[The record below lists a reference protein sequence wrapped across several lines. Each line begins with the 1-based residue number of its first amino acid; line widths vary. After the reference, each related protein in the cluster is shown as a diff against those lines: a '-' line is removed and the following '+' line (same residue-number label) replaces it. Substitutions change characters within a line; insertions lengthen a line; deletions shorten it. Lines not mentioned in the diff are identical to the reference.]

1 MVGKSDGPDP
11 DPDPWLVVSYDLR
24 KKLNSKPYD
33 PKKSCWVPDK
43 ATHGYDEG
51 LIESTDGDKVQVK
64 LLKDGSSK
72 TFKKDQVG
80 QVNPPKFDCQDDMSG
95 LTYLNDACVLWNSVV
110 RYKNELIYTYSG
122 LFCIAINPYKRFPIY
137 TQRTMEI
144 YIGKRRSECPPHI
157 FGVAEG
163 SYQGMMN
170 LSKNQSILI
179 TGESGAGKTENT
191 KKVISY
197 FASIGATGK
206 KKEGEI
212 GLEDKIVN
220 TNPVLE
226 AWGNAKTVRNDN
238 SSRFGKFIRIWFNAA
253 GKLSGADMVIYL
265 LEKSRL
271 TFQAELERCYHAF
284 YNIMSDQIPDI
295 KEKCFLSNDIYDYWW
310 VSQGKTTVPSID
322 DKEDMMFAH
331 DAYRILG
338 FTEDETYNI
347 YRLTAVVM
355 HMGNMTKDFVPVGK
369 EEQAE
374 IKDDT
379 NAQKVAGLC
388 GIDTEWMIN
397 YFCKPKLKVGTEWV
411 SKGQTCSGASN
422 SVGGIGRKIYENL
435 FRFITEKCNLTLLD
449 PTMKKVQYIG
459 CLDIAGFEIFDYNGF
474 EQICINFV
482 NEKLQQFFNQHMF
495 TLEQEEY
502 VKEGIEWANV
512 DFGMDLQVCITMFE
526 KPMGLLAI
534 WEEESLF
541 PKATDETFRGKLMDN
556 LLGKPGCGNFQK
568 PDPRAPD
575 KNAHFGVSHYAA
587 MVSYNLTGWLEKNK
601 DPLNDTVVE
610 LMKNGSNPLLV
621 ECFYDHPGQP
631 LEAKKDAGGGGK
643 KKGGGKTVTS
653 FFKSQL
659 DDLMK
664 VLYSTDP
671 SFIRCV
677 VPNTHK
683 QPGGVQPELIM
694 HQYQCNGVLAG
705 IAICRLG
712 FPNKMLYPD
721 FKARYNIMAA
731 GAVAKAKND
740 KSAAGAVMDVIK
752 LDKEKFR
759 LGHTKVFFRAGI
771 LGFMEEVREDK
782 IGSVLALL
790 QAQARGKASRITFK
804 KMQDQKLA
812 LYCLQ
817 RTIRNFRIGKTWL
830 WWQLWLAIKPNLKCT
845 KFAQYKAEYEEKIAI
860 AEAHIG
866 KALEDREKVT
876 AVHNTLLA
884 QKNELVLALQSG
896 GSAVQEIIDKT
907 VRVEAMAADVQ
918 KQVDEVNAR
927 IKGEK
932 EEKNL
937 IGQAQTKVNS
947 QKAALGEEIKS
958 LEGRLGAAESD
969 RADKDDQIRTCKEE
983 IEHQNDMISKLGR
996 EKKGAQESRQK
1007 TEEDIQTMEDRCNHL
1022 SRVKAKLEQSLDEA
1036 EDSLEREKKSKG
1048 DVEKLKR
1055 KVEGD
1060 LKLTQETVSDLERM
1074 KAELT
1079 QSVQR
1084 KEKEAAAIG
1093 AKIEDEATLGS
1104 KYSKQ
1109 TKELQ
1114 SRLEELDEELSI
1126 ERGNRAKAE
1135 KSRAMLKKDLED
1147 LGSRLEEAGANTA
1160 TQVELNKKR
1169 EAELARLKG
1178 ELEEL
1183 NIAHEGTLAALRM
1196 KHNNT
1201 MSELGEQIDGING
1214 NKMKAEKDKA
1224 GMERDLQE
1232 ARANLEDAV
1241 RAKAEMDKNG
1251 KLLQGSIVDSHQK
1264 LDELARALNEAD
1276 SQKKRLDVE
1285 KQDLER
1291 QIEEGEAAMA
1301 SLNKN
1306 KISLTTQLEDTKRL
1320 GDAEARDRSAML
1332 SKFKNLST
1340 ELENLRERIDDEH
1353 QRKSDALK
1361 ALSKAQAEIQLWRSR
1376 YETEGLGRVDELE
1389 SSRNKLQARIAE
1401 AEETVDSLQQ
1411 KIANAEKSKGRMQ
1424 SDLEE
1429 ISMEYERTH
1438 AAAII
1443 TEKRGR
1449 NFDKVVGEWK
1459 SKADDVAAEVEASQK
1474 ECRNYNSELFRLKAA
1489 HDETMEQLDVVKREN
1504 KNLAD
1509 EIKDLLDQLGD
1520 GGRSIHELDKQRRR
1534 LEVEK
1539 EELQAALEEAE
1550 AALEQEENKVL
1561 RAQLELGQVRQ
1572 EIDRKIQEKEEEFD
1586 NTRKNHQR
1594 AMDSLGASLEA
1605 EQRAKSEAL
1614 RIKKKLESDINEL
1627 EIALDHANK
1636 ANSEGQKAIKRYQ
1649 GTLRDTIQGY
1659 EDEARARQQVMEQVG
1674 ISERKANA
1682 LSGEVEESRALLDSA
1697 ERAKRQLDSELA
1709 DARNAVNEMGVIN
1722 SRAMHDKRNV
1732 ESIIHTLQA
1741 EIDDALA
1748 QAKNSEEK
1756 SKRAMVDAARL
1767 ADELRSEQDHA
1778 NAEGR
1783 GKRSLDTQLA
1793 ELENR
1798 LAEAE
1803 AAAMKGGKAAMSKL
1817 EMKIRE
1823 LEVELGGVQSRTQ
1836 ENYKAFQRAERRI
1849 KELQFQQDE
1858 DKKNQDRMS
1867 DLAQKLQAKIKT
1879 YKQQIEEAEEI
1890 AALNL
1895 AKYRKAQQE
1904 LEETEE
1910 RSKLAEAQI
1919 TTFQSF

>member
-1 MVGKSDGPDP
+1 M
-11 DPDPWLVVSYDLR
+11 
-24 KKLNSKPYD
+24 
-33 PKKSCWVPDK
+33 
-43 ATHGYDEG
+43 
-51 LIESTDGDKVQVK
+51 
-64 LLKDGSSK
+64 
-72 TFKKDQVG
+72 
-80 QVNPPKFDCQDDMSG
+80 
-95 LTYLNDACVLWNSVV
+95 
-110 RYKNELIYTYSG
+110 ELYV
-122 LFCIAINPYKRFPIY
+122 
-137 TQRTMEI
+137 
-144 YIGKRRSECPPHI
+144 GKRRNECPPHI
-157 FGVAEG
+157 FAIAEG
-163 SYQGMMN
+163 AYQGMMVTGC
-170 LSKNQSILI
+170 NQSILI

-197 FASIGATGK
+197 FATICSSGK
-206 KKEGEI
+206 RKEGEAS
-212 GLEDKIVN
+212 LEDKIVA

-238 SSRFGKFIRIWFNAA
+238 SSRFGKFIRIHFNAS
-253 GKLSGADMVIYL
+253 GKLSGADMVVYL
-265 LEKSRL
+265 LEKSL
-271 TFQAELERCYHAF
+271 
-284 YNIMSDQIPDI
+284 
-295 KEKCFLSNDIYDYWW
+295 LSNDILDYWY
-310 VSQGKTTVPSID
+310 VSQGKLTVPSID
-322 DKEDMMFAH
+322 DKEDMQFAH
-331 DAYRILG
+331 EAFMALG
-338 FTEDETYNI
+338 FSSEQEYDVYKN
-347 YRLTAVVM
+347 TACMM

-374 IKDDT
+374 IKDEA
-379 NAQKVAGLC
+379 NAQKVAQLA
-388 GIDTEWMIN
+388 GIDCEWMIT
-397 YFCKPKLKVGTEWV
+397 YFCKPKLKVGTEWA
-411 SKGQTCSGASN
+411 SKGQSCSGAAS
-422 SVGGIGRKIYENL
+422 SVAGIGRKVYEL
-435 FRFITEKCNLTLLD
+435 VFRFIVEKCNETLFD

-610 LMKNGSNPLLV
+610 LMKNGSNALLV
-621 ECFYDHPGQP
+621 ECFLDHPGQP

-683 QPGGVQPELIM
+683 QPGGVQPELVM
-694 HQYQCNGVLAG
+694 HQCQCNGVLAG
-705 IAICRLG
+705 IAICRKG
-712 FPNKMLYPD
+712 FPNKVPYPE
-721 FKARYNIMAA
+721 FKQRYNILAA
-731 GAVAKAKND
+731 AAVAKAKKD
-740 KSAAGAVMDVIK
+740 KDAARAVMKTIA
-752 LDKEKFR
+752 LDPEKFR

-771 LGFMEEVREDK
+771 LGFMEEVREDR
-782 IGSVLALL
+782 IGSVLSWL
-790 QAQARGKASRITFK
+790 QAQARGKASRLVFK
-804 KMQDQKLA
+804 KLQDQKLA
-812 LYCLQ
+812 LYTMQ
-817 RTIRNFRIGKTWL
+817 RTIRNYYIGKTWL

-860 AEAHIG
+860 AEANID
-866 KALEDREKVT
+866 KAVQECNKVT
-876 AVHNTLLA
+876 AEHDTLLA

-947 QKAALGEEIKS
+947 QKAQLAEEITA
-958 LEGRLGAAESD
+958 LEDRLAAAESD
-969 RADKDDQIRTCKEE
+969 RADKDDQIRTCTEE

-1084 KEKEAAAIG
+1084 KEKEAAAIR

-1232 ARANLEDAV
+1232 AR
-1241 RAKAEMDKNG
+1241 
-1251 KLLQGSIVDSHQK
+1251 
-1264 LDELARALNEAD
+1264 
-1276 SQKKRLDVE
+1276 
-1285 KQDLER
+1285 
-1291 QIEEGEAAMA
+1291 
-1301 SLNKN
+1301 
-1306 KISLTTQLEDTKRL
+1306 
-1320 GDAEARDRSAML
+1320 
-1332 SKFKNLST
+1332 
-1340 ELENLRERIDDEH
+1340 
-1353 QRKSDALK
+1353 
-1361 ALSKAQAEIQLWRSR
+1361 
-1376 YETEGLGRVDELE
+1376 
-1389 SSRNKLQARIAE
+1389 
-1401 AEETVDSLQQ
+1401 
-1411 KIANAEKSKGRMQ
+1411 
-1424 SDLEE
+1424 
-1429 ISMEYERTH
+1429 SM
-1438 AAAII
+1438 
-1443 TEKRGR
+1443 
-1449 NFDKVVGEWK
+1449 
-1459 SKADDVAAEVEASQK
+1459 
-1474 ECRNYNSELFRLKAA
+1474 
-1489 HDETMEQLDVVKREN
+1489 
-1504 KNLAD
+1504 
-1509 EIKDLLDQLGD
+1509 
-1520 GGRSIHELDKQRRR
+1520 
-1534 LEVEK
+1534 
-1539 EELQAALEEAE
+1539 
-1550 AALEQEENKVL
+1550 
-1561 RAQLELGQVRQ
+1561 
-1572 EIDRKIQEKEEEFD
+1572 
-1586 NTRKNHQR
+1586 
-1594 AMDSLGASLEA
+1594 
-1605 EQRAKSEAL
+1605 
-1614 RIKKKLESDINEL
+1614 
-1627 EIALDHANK
+1627 
-1636 ANSEGQKAIKRYQ
+1636 
-1649 GTLRDTIQGY
+1649 
-1659 EDEARARQQVMEQVG
+1659 
-1674 ISERKANA
+1674 
-1682 LSGEVEESRALLDSA
+1682 
-1697 ERAKRQLDSELA
+1697 
-1709 DARNAVNEMGVIN
+1709 
-1722 SRAMHDKRNV
+1722 
-1732 ESIIHTLQA
+1732 
-1741 EIDDALA
+1741 
-1748 QAKNSEEK
+1748 
-1756 SKRAMVDAARL
+1756 
-1767 ADELRSEQDHA
+1767 
-1778 NAEGR
+1778 
-1783 GKRSLDTQLA
+1783 
-1793 ELENR
+1793 
-1798 LAEAE
+1798 
-1803 AAAMKGGKAAMSKL
+1803 
-1817 EMKIRE
+1817 
-1823 LEVELGGVQSRTQ
+1823 
-1836 ENYKAFQRAERRI
+1836 
-1849 KELQFQQDE
+1849 
-1858 DKKNQDRMS
+1858 
-1867 DLAQKLQAKIKT
+1867 
-1879 YKQQIEEAEEI
+1879 
-1890 AALNL
+1890 
-1895 AKYRKAQQE
+1895 
-1904 LEETEE
+1904 
-1910 RSKLAEAQI
+1910 
-1919 TTFQSF
+1919 

>member
-1 MVGKSDGPDP
+1 
-11 DPDPWLVVSYDLR
+11 
-24 KKLNSKPYD
+24 
-33 PKKSCWVPDK
+33 
-43 ATHGYDEG
+43 
-51 LIESTDGDKVQVK
+51 
-64 LLKDGSSK
+64 
-72 TFKKDQVG
+72 
-80 QVNPPKFDCQDDMSG
+80 
-95 LTYLNDACVLWNSVV
+95 
-110 RYKNELIYTYSG
+110 
-122 LFCIAINPYKRFPIY
+122 
-137 TQRTMEI
+137 
-144 YIGKRRSECPPHI
+144 
-157 FGVAEG
+157 
-163 SYQGMMN
+163 
-170 LSKNQSILI
+170 
-179 TGESGAGKTENT
+179 
-191 KKVISY
+191 
-197 FASIGATGK
+197 
-206 KKEGEI
+206 
-212 GLEDKIVN
+212 
-220 TNPVLE
+220 
-226 AWGNAKTVRNDN
+226 
-238 SSRFGKFIRIWFNAA
+238 
-253 GKLSGADMVIYL
+253 
-265 LEKSRL
+265 
-271 TFQAELERCYHAF
+271 
-284 YNIMSDQIPDI
+284 
-295 KEKCFLSNDIYDYWW
+295 
-310 VSQGKTTVPSID
+310 
-322 DKEDMMFAH
+322 
-331 DAYRILG
+331 
-338 FTEDETYNI
+338 
-347 YRLTAVVM
+347 
-355 HMGNMTKDFVPVGK
+355 MGGK

-379 NAQKVAGLC
+379 NAQKVATIC
-388 GIDTEWMIN
+388 GIDSEWMIT

-411 SKGQTCSGASN
+411 SKGQSCTGAAN
-422 SVGGIGRKIYENL
+422 SVGGIGRKIYEL
-435 FRFITEKCNLTLLD
+435 VFRFITEKCNLTLID
-449 PTMKKVQYIG
+449 PTMKKTNYIG

-556 LLGKPGCGNFQK
+556 LLGKPACQNFQK

-610 LMKNGSNPLLV
+610 LMKNGSNALLV
-621 ECFYDHPGQP
+621 ECFHDHPGQP
-631 LEAKKDAGGGGK
+631 TEVKKDAGGGGK

-659 DDLMK
+659 GDLMK

-731 GAVAKAKND
+731 GAVAND

-937 IGQAQTKVNS
+937 IGQAQSKVNA
-947 QKAALGEEIKS
+947 QKGALGEEIKA

-1060 LKLTQETVSDLERM
+1060 LKLTQETISDLERV
-1074 KAELT
+1074 KQELN

-1084 KEKEAAAIG
+1084 KEKESAAIA
-1093 AKIEDEATLGS
+1093 AKIEDESTLGS

-1114 SRLEELDEELSI
+1114 ARLEELDEELAI
-1126 ERGNRAKAE
+1126 ERANRAKAE
-1135 KSRAMLKKDLED
+1135 KSRTILKKDIED

-1169 EAELARLKG
+1169 EGELARLKG
-1178 ELEEL
+1178 ELEEI
-1183 NIAHEGTLAALRM
+1183 NIAHEGTLAALRQ

-1201 MSELGEQIDGING
+1201 MAELGEQIDNLNS
-1214 NKMKAEKDKA
+1214 NKIKAEKDKA

-1232 ARANLEDAV
+1232 ARSSLEDAV
-1241 RAKAEMDKNG
+1241 REKAEMDKNG
-1251 KLLQGSIVDSHQK
+1251 KLLQGSIVDTNQK
-1264 LDELARALNEAD
+1264 LDEMARALNEAD
-1276 SQKKRLDVE
+1276 SQKKRLEVE

-1291 QIEEGEAAMA
+1291 QIEEGENAMA
-1301 SLNKN
+1301 QLNKN

-1320 GDAEARDRSAML
+1320 GDAEARDRSAL
-1332 SKFKNLST
+1332 LAKFKNLNT
-1340 ELENLRERIDDEH
+1340 ELENTRERIEDEH

-1361 ALSKAQAEIQLWRSR
+1361 
-1376 YETEGLGRVDELE
+1376 
-1389 SSRNKLQARIAE
+1389 
-1401 AEETVDSLQQ
+1401 
-1411 KIANAEKSKGRMQ
+1411 
-1424 SDLEE
+1424 
-1429 ISMEYERTH
+1429 
-1438 AAAII
+1438 
-1443 TEKRGR
+1443 
-1449 NFDKVVGEWK
+1449 
-1459 SKADDVAAEVEASQK
+1459 
-1474 ECRNYNSELFRLKAA
+1474 
-1489 HDETMEQLDVVKREN
+1489 
-1504 KNLAD
+1504 
-1509 EIKDLLDQLGD
+1509 
-1520 GGRSIHELDKQRRR
+1520 
-1534 LEVEK
+1534 
-1539 EELQAALEEAE
+1539 
-1550 AALEQEENKVL
+1550 
-1561 RAQLELGQVRQ
+1561 
-1572 EIDRKIQEKEEEFD
+1572 
-1586 NTRKNHQR
+1586 
-1594 AMDSLGASLEA
+1594 
-1605 EQRAKSEAL
+1605 
-1614 RIKKKLESDINEL
+1614 
-1627 EIALDHANK
+1627 
-1636 ANSEGQKAIKRYQ
+1636 
-1649 GTLRDTIQGY
+1649 
-1659 EDEARARQQVMEQVG
+1659 
-1674 ISERKANA
+1674 
-1682 LSGEVEESRALLDSA
+1682 
-1697 ERAKRQLDSELA
+1697 
-1709 DARNAVNEMGVIN
+1709 
-1722 SRAMHDKRNV
+1722 
-1732 ESIIHTLQA
+1732 
-1741 EIDDALA
+1741 
-1748 QAKNSEEK
+1748 
-1756 SKRAMVDAARL
+1756 
-1767 ADELRSEQDHA
+1767 
-1778 NAEGR
+1778 
-1783 GKRSLDTQLA
+1783 
-1793 ELENR
+1793 
-1798 LAEAE
+1798 
-1803 AAAMKGGKAAMSKL
+1803 
-1817 EMKIRE
+1817 
-1823 LEVELGGVQSRTQ
+1823 
-1836 ENYKAFQRAERRI
+1836 
-1849 KELQFQQDE
+1849 
-1858 DKKNQDRMS
+1858 
-1867 DLAQKLQAKIKT
+1867 
-1879 YKQQIEEAEEI
+1879 
-1890 AALNL
+1890 

-1910 RSKLAEAQI
+1910 RGKMAGVALE
-1919 TTFQSF
+1919 TL

>member
-1 MVGKSDGPDP
+1 
-11 DPDPWLVVSYDLR
+11 
-24 KKLNSKPYD
+24 
-33 PKKSCWVPDK
+33 
-43 ATHGYDEG
+43 
-51 LIESTDGDKVQVK
+51 
-64 LLKDGSSK
+64 
-72 TFKKDQVG
+72 
-80 QVNPPKFDCQDDMSG
+80 
-95 LTYLNDACVLWNSVV
+95 
-110 RYKNELIYTYSG
+110 
-122 LFCIAINPYKRFPIY
+122 
-137 TQRTMEI
+137 
-144 YIGKRRSECPPHI
+144 
-157 FGVAEG
+157 
-163 SYQGMMN
+163 
-170 LSKNQSILI
+170 
-179 TGESGAGKTENT
+179 
-191 KKVISY
+191 
-197 FASIGATGK
+197 
-206 KKEGEI
+206 
-212 GLEDKIVN
+212 
-220 TNPVLE
+220 
-226 AWGNAKTVRNDN
+226 
-238 SSRFGKFIRIWFNAA
+238 
-253 GKLSGADMVIYL
+253 
-265 LEKSRL
+265 
-271 TFQAELERCYHAF
+271 
-284 YNIMSDQIPDI
+284 
-295 KEKCFLSNDIYDYWW
+295 
-310 VSQGKTTVPSID
+310 
-322 DKEDMMFAH
+322 
-331 DAYRILG
+331 
-338 FTEDETYNI
+338 
-347 YRLTAVVM
+347 
-355 HMGNMTKDFVPVGK
+355 
-369 EEQAE
+369 
-374 IKDDT
+374 
-379 NAQKVAGLC
+379 
-388 GIDTEWMIN
+388 
-397 YFCKPKLKVGTEWV
+397 
-411 SKGQTCSGASN
+411 
-422 SVGGIGRKIYENL
+422 
-435 FRFITEKCNLTLLD
+435 
-449 PTMKKVQYIG
+449 MKKVQYIG

-502 VKEGIEWANV
+502 VREGIEWANV

-541 PKATDETFRGKLMDN
+541 PKASDETFRGKLMDN
-556 LLGKPGCGNFQK
+556 LLGKPNCQNFQK

-575 KNAHFGVSHYAA
+575 KNAHFGVAHYAA

-610 LMKNGSNPLLV
+610 LMKNGSNKLLI
-621 ECFYDHPGQP
+621 ECFHDHPGQP

-683 QPGGVQPELIM
+683 QPGGVQADLIM

-712 FPNKMLYPD
+712 FPNKLLYPD
-721 FKARYNIMAA
+721 FKARYNILAA

-740 KSAAGAVMDVIK
+740 KGAAGAVMDAIK
-752 LDKEKFR
+752 LEKEKFR

-771 LGFMEEVREDK
+771 LGFMEETREDK

-790 QAQARGKASRITFK
+790 QAQARGKASRLTFK

-830 WWQLWLAIKPNLKCT
+830 WWQLWLAVKPNLKCT
-845 KFAQYKAEYEEKIAI
+845 KFAQYKAEYEAKIAE

-866 KALEDREKVT
+866 KALDDRAKVE
-876 AVHNTLLA
+876 AVHTTLLA

-896 GSAVQEIIDKT
+896 GSAVQDIIDKT

-918 KQVDEVNAR
+918 KQVDEVTNR

-932 EEKNL
+932 EEKNM
-937 IGQAQTKVNS
+937 IGQAQSKVTA
-947 QKAALGEEIKS
+947 QKGQLAEEIS
-958 LEGRLGAAESD
+958 ALEGRLGSAESD

-996 EKKGAQESRQK
+996 EKKGCQESRQK

-1079 QSVQR
+1079 QGVQR
-1084 KEKEAAAIG
+1084 KEKESAAIG

-1114 SRLEELDEELSI
+1114 SRLEELDEELAI

-1201 MSELGEQIDGING
+1201 MAELGEQIDGING

-1232 ARANLEDAV
+1232 ARSNLEDAV

-1301 SLNKN
+1301 NLNKN

-1320 GDAEARDRSAML
+1320 GDAESRDRSSML
-1332 SKFKNLST
+1332 SKFKNLTT

-1389 SSRNKLQARIAE
+1389 SSRNKLQARIQE

-1459 SKADDVAAEVEASQK
+1459 SKAEDVSAEVDASQK

-1489 HDETMEQLDVVKREN
+1489 HDEVIEQLDVVKREN

-1649 GTLRDTIQGY
+1649 GALRDTIQGY
-1659 EDEARARQQVMEQVG
+1659 EDESRSRQEVMEQVG

-1697 ERAKRQLDSELA
+1697 DRAKRQLDGELA

-1732 ESIIHTLQA
+1732 ESMIHTLQA

-1783 GKRSLDTQLA
+1783 GKRSLDQQLS

-1803 AAAMKGGKAAMSKL
+1803 ASAMKGGKAAMSKL

-1867 DLAQKLQAKIKT
+1867 DLAQKLQSKIKT

-1919 TTFQSF
+1919 STFSSF